1 MQKTKPK
8 SSIILWEKQTGYLK
22 TILQTNIVT
31 LASEI
36 MMQCEHASD
45 KAHIDVIV
53 KLDGSTRLIPTVAH
67 CMYASK

>member
-1 MQKTKPK
+1 MGKTNRISKNYSPNQYRDTRVGNYDA
-8 SSIILWEKQTGYLK
+8 E
-22 TILQTNIVT
+22 
-31 LASEI
+31 SE
-36 MMQCEHASD
+36 CEHASD